1 MWYRVSHSLTDRNTR
16 RLRMVNNYG
25 SYILHPIC
33 SSSFWLQGLEEGFQ
47 LESSWWLDGS
57 EWKGGVNTA
66 HDGLT
71 WKLLSLTPTSC
82 WLNRCSIFS
91 SVVLLRLGDKLW
103 KKRSVWFW
111 RERDL
116 NPGTSTSYTD
126 TLPLN
131 HDVLP
136 SFEVSL
142 WVLTHGITQKL
153 CKITLIWNVALSHI
167 WHSAQNLLQNKYKCT
182 KCCWSKC
189 LK

>member
-1 MWYRVSHSLTDRNTR
+1 MFPIVWLIWLLDASSGWLIWH
-16 RLRMVNNYG
+16 LR
-25 SYILHPIC
+25 
-33 SSSFWLQGLEEGFQ
+33 SSSNMQQLLLIARTGRGFSTRIILMAGWFRMKGRGEYGTWWAHLKTLE
-47 LESSWWLDGS
+47 LDS
-57 EWKGGVNTA
+57 NIFCF
-66 HDGLT
+66 L
-71 WKLLSLTPTSC
+71 C

-91 SVVLLRLGDKLW
+91 SVVLLRLGDKWW
-103 KKRSVWFW
+103 KNQSVWFW

-116 NPGTSTSYTD
+116 NPGPSASYTD
-126 TLPLN
+126 ALPLD